1 MEKELWRG
9 KWVSVC
15 KIPIFRLIRKNRSCF
30 ILILYVIFMKQQTIT
45 TATPFKVCFVCLGNI
60 CRSPTAEGIFQHL
73 VEKENLSDY
82 FVIDSAGTSGWHI
95 GEPAN
100 SRSRMVAEKYGVRL
114 ASLGRQIDSRDL
126 DEFDLVLAMD
136 DQNLRDIQALARSE
150 EQRSRIRLMR
160 EFDPEPGDGNVP
172 DPYYGG
178 MDGFENVFRILY
190 RSCESLLDQL
200 KERMDGVR

>member
-1 MEKELWRG
+1 
-9 KWVSVC
+9 
-15 KIPIFRLIRKNRSCF
+15 
-30 ILILYVIFMKQQTIT
+30 

-150 EQRSRIRLMR
+150 EQRSRIRL
-160 EFDPEPGDGNVP
+160 
-172 DPYYGG
+172 
-178 MDGFENVFRILY
+178 
-190 RSCESLLDQL
+190 
-200 KERMDGVR
+200 